1 MRSRASQRGKDRKR
15 DPRDKWGIMKR
26 RRGGWGMERRW
37 VNRPEKTG
45 GFYKGNNKRLTV
57 KSQIFVRS
65 EVKTLWVCFIIS
77 HQVLISC
84 TIDNSCNCVWSH
96 ELSVQAS
103 SALRPPFQPFIS
115 MLIKAFETL
124 FSWHDSQLIR
134 AAETWCVTS
143 QSFTVSFVML
153 PSANAALARS
163 SFVILG
169 VVWAGVP
176 PLCRSQSSFCICYFV
191 FLLSALWRGQ
201 DFSWNTNWCHLA
213 GYFKWNGPWLPLYVR
228 LISLLHYK
236 LPACRVSSFLCIFCS
251 LIFLV
256 LHSLHLQLSPPPF
269 FLILSCFPL
278 K

>member
-26 RRGGWGMERRW
+26 RRDEWGMEGRW

-84 TIDNSCNCVWSH
+84 TIDNSWNSVWSH

-115 MLIKAFETL
+115 MLIKALENL
-124 FSWHDSQLIR
+124 FSWHDSPLIR
-134 AAETWCVTS
+134 AAETSCVTS

-153 PSANAALARS
+153 TSANARS
-163 SFVILG
+163 SFVRLR

-176 PLCRSQSSFCICYFV
+176 PLFRSQNSFCICYIV
-191 FLLSALWRGQ
+191 LLLSAPCGEART
-201 DFSWNTNWCHLA
+201 SA
-213 GYFKWNGPWLPLYVR
+213 GTQTDV
-228 LISLLHYK
+228 I
-236 LPACRVSSFLCIFCS
+236 
-251 LIFLV
+251 
-256 LHSLHLQLSPPPF
+256 
-269 FLILSCFPL
+269 
-278 K
+278 